1 MVSLTATPLKVG
13 PSPGTYDDA
22 PALSDLGDQAC
33 TERPEGANPRLLAWL
48 PGSDSCS
55 SSGAVSRP
63 PPTTPP
69 PAPEEEEEKAI
80 SVRKGLGDF
89 LRVGRLHRRAK
100 SLTGIQG
107 TRRDAACRA
116 AQWLKSSVERL
127 SEKGKRS
134 LPCSLTEHQN
144 GTFRPIFA
152 SQHVQI
158 RAQSVVRTPFR
169 TVSEEEFCE
178 VRRSNLRL
186 HSPAPLA
193 PDQPE
198 A

>member
-69 PAPEEEEEKAI
+69 PPAPEEEEKAI

-127 SEKGKRS
+127 SEKGYKQHSGGEFGWCRAGEIGRNTPLRRPGELRCRLLQGFSDS
-134 LPCSLTEHQN
+134 LSAYSGE
-144 GTFRPIFA
+144 
-152 SQHVQI
+152 
-158 RAQSVVRTPFR
+158 
-169 TVSEEEFCE
+169 
-178 VRRSNLRL
+178 
-186 HSPAPLA
+186 
-193 PDQPE
+193 
-198 A
+198 

>member
-69 PAPEEEEEKAI
+69 PPAPEEEEKAI

-116 AQWLKSSVERL
+116 AQWLKSS
-127 SEKGKRS
+127 SE
-134 LPCSLTEHQN
+134 T
-144 GTFRPIFA
+144 
-152 SQHVQI
+152 
-158 RAQSVVRTPFR
+158 VRK
-169 TVSEEEFCE
+169 V
-178 VRRSNLRL
+178 
-186 HSPAPLA
+186 
-193 PDQPE
+193 PE
-198 A
+198 APETRAPQSAKPARLARFDPDRRA

>member
-80 SVRKGLGDF
+80 SVRK
-89 LRVGRLHRRAK
+89 K
-100 SLTGIQG
+100 SDGHP
-107 TRRDAACRA
+107 RNP
-116 AQWLKSSVERL
+116 
-127 SEKGKRS
+127 KRCG
-134 LPCSLTEHQN
+134 LPCSPMAKVERGET
-144 GTFRPIFA
+144 
-152 SQHVQI
+152 
-158 RAQSVVRTPFR
+158 VRKG
-169 TVSEEEFCE
+169 
-178 VRRSNLRL
+178 
-186 HSPAPLA
+186 
-193 PDQPE
+193 
-198 A
+198 

>member
-127 SEKGKRS
+127 SEKSRRHPKRGRHKAPNRPVWPVLTPIDGPYSRLERHSHPFSDS
-134 LPCSLTEHQN
+134 LST
-144 GTFRPIFA
+144 
-152 SQHVQI
+152 
-158 RAQSVVRTPFR
+158 
-169 TVSEEEFCE
+169 
-178 VRRSNLRL
+178 
-186 HSPAPLA
+186 HSG
-193 PDQPE
+193 E
-198 A
+198 